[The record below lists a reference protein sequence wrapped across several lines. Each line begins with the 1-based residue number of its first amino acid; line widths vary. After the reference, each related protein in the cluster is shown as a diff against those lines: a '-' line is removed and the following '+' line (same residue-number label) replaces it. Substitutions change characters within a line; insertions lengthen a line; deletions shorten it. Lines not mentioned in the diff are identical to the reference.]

1 VVRLWTSG
9 QAFSG
14 RADELGDDGSAHC
27 PVGKTMERRRRR
39 KDRNAERRWGWKRES
54 VGCRLSCTEGQVHA
68 FILENSC
75 ESRLFMICCV
85 CSITSTHYIIG
96 VITNRKYL
104 RPKKLS
110 WQSGM
115 SSCSDHTLSSWRQ
128 KHFYIYTEG
137 QKQRHPHIYPLIQA
151 NCLPEQQNPAK
162 LDPHQSSLYAIYGCC
177 SYIIPRIGLFI
188 TVLFRLYCDELLSS

>member
-14 RADELGDDGSAHC
+14 RADELGDDGSGEDDGTATE
-27 PVGKTMERRRRR
+27 GSERGTPLGLE
-39 KDRNAERRWGWKRES
+39 ASER
-54 VGCRLSCTEGQVHA
+54 RLSCTEGQVHA

-104 RPKKLS
+104 CPKKLS
-110 WQSGM
+110 
-115 SSCSDHTLSSWRQ
+115 
-128 KHFYIYTEG
+128 
-137 QKQRHPHIYPLIQA
+137 
-151 NCLPEQQNPAK
+151 
-162 LDPHQSSLYAIYGCC
+162 
-177 SYIIPRIGLFI
+177 
-188 TVLFRLYCDELLSS
+188 